1 MNGGRIMWSSC
12 CHCRPKTDA
21 FETLSGCSEPKPCPN
36 GNYEVHRNR
45 VLDMRTLHLNS
56 GGATKGFP
64 PQPGRTYSQIHPA
77 VDLAPSAA
85 VTACGLIVTIFKTWV
100 DVRPLWVRS
109 GHVEFGQ
116 DSLKCLGYYRFCR
129 APFYMRANRTVRGG
143 KDRRQ
148 PQNQRSCKEFYERRD
163 DPRR

>member
-56 GGATKGFP
+56 GGTTKGFP
-64 PQPGRTYSQIHPA
+64 PQPGRIYSQIHPA
-77 VDLAPSAA
+77 VDLLRVRRSQRAGLSLRSSRRGLMFVHFGSEADTSSLDKIALSAWG
-85 VTACGLIVTIFKTWV
+85 VTV
-100 DVRPLWVRS
+100 S
-109 GHVEFGQ
+109 VEHL
-116 DSLKCLGYYRFCR
+116 S
-129 APFYMRANRTVRGG
+129 T
-143 KDRRQ
+143 
-148 PQNQRSCKEFYERRD
+148 
-163 DPRR
+163 